1 MAKGKCEQV
10 NECIWFVGRGPWGG
24 GEPLSVPG
32 GGNVYLLDG
41 GSEAALIDAGSGPE
55 SPDIIDNIRAA
66 GIDPAKVT
74 KIFLTHAH
82 CDHSGCAAF
91 LKGVLG
97 AQICAGTMTARALL
111 DPDCPLIGGHM
122 PFSRRAQMLIQV
134 DKWLLDGQEIAV
146 GDLTLKTMYTP
157 GHVLDGVCYV
167 TQMAGKKIL
176 FSGDTAI
183 GNQPRK
189 DNGTTTV
196 VEGMLGWIDYHWS
209 ASLTTYIETLDAL
222 LALDCEV
229 MLPGHGV
236 ASDKAAAADGI
247 KKGQAHIRHILDDRG
262 LFTLFAA
269 ER

>member
-1 MAKGKCEQV
+1 MSKGKCEQV
-10 NECIWFVGRGPWGG
+10 NERIWFVGRGPWGG
-24 GEPLSVPG
+24 GVPLSSPG

-41 GSEAALIDAGSGPE
+41 KTEAALFDAGSGPE
-55 SPDIIDNIRAA
+55 SFDIVENIKAA
-66 GIDPAKVT
+66 GVDPQKVT

-82 CDHSGCAAF
+82 GDHSGCAAF

-97 AQICAGTMTARALL
+97 AQLCAGTITARALL
-111 DPDCPLIGGHM
+111 DPNSPLIGGHM
-122 PFSRRAQMLIQV
+122 PFSHRPQMLIQV
-134 DKWLLDGQEIAV
+134 DKWLADGEEVPV
-146 GDLTLKTMYTP
+146 GDLTLKTIYTP
-157 GHVLDGVCYV
+157 GHVIDGVCYV
-167 TQMAGKKIL
+167 TEMAGKKIL

-196 VEGMLGWIDYHWS
+196 VKGMLGWIDYHWS
-209 ASLTTYIETLDAL
+209 APLTTYIETLDAL
-222 LALDCEV
+222 LELDCDL

-247 KKGQAHIRHILDDRG
+247 RKGQEHIRHILDDRE

-269 ER
+269 QR